1 MPSFSSCVS
10 FLGRGRNSLSNN
22 EGKRRGGRWLAGL
35 AGLAAGAVGA
45 ALIVRGRG
53 ASQQGKSIYPEY
65 NRRDADRW
73 ARPGMGITFRA
84 ELMPG
89 RSRSERTFRV
99 AEIFPS
105 GRVTLEDF
113 NGEHAESEFE
123 PIKLG
128 G

>member
-1 MPSFSSCVS
+1 
-10 FLGRGRNSLSNN
+10 LSED
-22 EGKRRGGRWLAGL
+22 EGKRRGGRWLAALAGL
-35 AGLAAGAVGA
+35 AGLAAGA

-53 ASQQGKSIYPEY
+53 TAQQGKSIYPEY
-65 NRRDADRW
+65 NRRGADRW

-99 AEIFPS
+99 AEILPS

-123 PIKLG
+123 PAKLEG
-128 G
+128 